1 MVEINIYLWKIP
13 LDDNK
18 NICHALATTHNGEEK
33 QCVSYQSEQLG
44 KDTTVPKDPCLL
56 CAGTANSFNKYARRA
71 KVNSKH
77 MTLYIFPVSSNRL
90 VAVGDDGEL
99 QE

>member
-18 NICHALATTHNGEEK
+18 NICHALATTHNGENK

-56 CAGTANSFNKYARRA
+56 YAGTANSFNKYARRA

-77 MTLYIFPVSSNRL
+77 MTLYIFPVPSNRL